1 MFFMKRYLFIATVII
16 LCATHAFIPAIAAS
30 KPITM
35 HADVGFQTF
44 YDPHVWAPVRITLF
58 NPGGRTVF
66 GHLIF
71 PIHNQSGF
79 SYEGT
84 FSWPIWVPK
93 GTSTVTL
100 GLPGELLETGQSVR
114 FLQSNKLVSTVRVSG
129 VPVASS
135 DIAGVISD
143 QPEAVQFLAGVS
155 SANSTA
161 QVVTAYIPPSTVPTS
176 GELLQGLSY
185 LYIDGKSASELTS
198 KQVQAIK
205 QWVYTGGI
213 LLLGGL
219 EPNAGQVG
227 TLATLSP
234 VAGMIVVD
242 GQATALAKFA
252 SQGPPHGMIPM
263 LYGTAHAG
271 ATVLVGSRNHA
282 LVAVSSVGRGQVAY
296 LGIQANTSTLVTWT
310 GNAVFWDTLL
320 QQLHHNSLPVTF
332 DLFGTNGLWTMM
344 NAAELFPQLHMPPLW
359 IWEVVFGLYILITG
373 PLLYLILRKY
383 RKNEWAW
390 AILPVVSLGVAI
402 AIYIQGVE
410 ERPNGIL
417 TQSVGLIDVV
427 DGHLAQAVG
436 VQALMSPQ
444 TRSYSII
451 TRPDTWMV
459 PLTDRVTG
467 AVKSDALVTMKTKAP
482 TTEFSNVR
490 AWGGRFIYATR
501 TVSTFGDLQGE
512 LFANKSSL
520 GGFLVNHSSVDF
532 SDMVLI
538 DGRQVFPL
546 GHLKRGASVNVD
558 VLFKTHARGPF
569 LTQLGAGLSS
579 ANHGIGRALFPYL
592 SAFTNVSVPSGMVLL
607 VGWSN
612 TEPDIFAKENSA
624 IPAEPQWIVRQL
636 MSVTKVVE

>member
-1 MFFMKRYLFIATVII
+1 MKRYLFVATLVI
-16 LCATHAFIPAIAAS
+16 LCTANVLVPAMAS
-30 KPITM
+30 SKSITM

-44 YDPHVWAPVRITLF
+44 YDPHVWTPVRITLF
-58 NPGGRTVF
+58 NPGGRSVF

-84 FSWPIWVPK
+84 FSWPVWVPK

-114 FLQSNKLVSTVRVSG
+114 FLQSNTLVSMVRVSG

-176 GELLQGLSY
+176 GELLRGLSY

-227 TLATLSP
+227 SLASLSP
-234 VAGMIVVD
+234 VAGTIVVD
-242 GQATALAKFA
+242 VVATSIAKFA
-252 SQGPPHGMIPM
+252 SQGTPHGDIPM
-263 LYGTAHAG
+263 LYGTARAG
-271 ATVLVGSRNHA
+271 ATVLIGNRNHA
-282 LVAVSSVGRGQVAY
+282 LVAMSSVGRGQVAY
-296 LGIQANTSTLVTWT
+296 IGIQANTSTLVTWS

-320 QQLHHNSLPVTF
+320 QQLHQNILPVTL
-332 DLFGTNGLWTMM
+332 DLFGPSGLWTMM

-359 IWEVVFGLYILITG
+359 IWEVVFGLYVLITG
-373 PLLYLILRKY
+373 PVLYLVLRKY

-390 AILPVVSLGVAI
+390 VILPVSSLVVAI
-402 AIYIQGVE
+402 VIYIQGVE

-417 TQSVGLIDVV
+417 TQSVGLIDIVN
-427 DGHLAQAVG
+427 DHLAQVVG

-444 TRSYSII
+444 TRSYNIVTQPS
-451 TRPDTWMV
+451 TWMV
-459 PLTDRVTG
+459 PLADRVTG
-467 AVKSDALVTMKTKAP
+467 TVKSDAKVTMVTKSP
-482 TTEFSNVR
+482 SIEFSNVR

-501 TVSTFGDLQGE
+501 TVSTFGNLQGE
-512 LFANKSSL
+512 LFANQNSL
-520 GGFLVNHSSVDF
+520 GGFLVNHSSVDY
-532 SDMVLI
+532 SDVVLI
-538 DGRQVFPL
+538 TGHQVFAL
-546 GHLKRGASVNVD
+546 GHLKRGGSVNVD
-558 VLFKTHARGPF
+558 VLFKPRSRGSF
-569 LTQLGAGLSS
+569 ITQLGAGLSS

-592 SAFTNVSVPSGMVLL
+592 STFANVSVPSGMVLL

-612 TEPDIFAKENSA
+612 TEPDIFASEGSA

-636 MSVTKVVE
+636 MPVTKVVE

>member
-1 MFFMKRYLFIATVII
+1 MKRYLFLVTVIM
-16 LCATHAFIPAIAAS
+16 LCTAHVFVPAMAAS
-30 KPITM
+30 KPVSM

-44 YDPHVWAPVRITLF
+44 YDPQVWTPVRITLF
-58 NPGGRTVF
+58 NPGGRTIF

-71 PIHNQSGF
+71 PIHKQSGF
-79 SYEGT
+79 SYEGN
-84 FSWPIWVPK
+84 FSWPIRVPK

-114 FLQSNKLVSTVRVSG
+114 FLQNNTLISTVRVAG

-161 QVVTAYIPPSTVPTS
+161 QMVTAYIPPATVPTS
-176 GELLQGLSY
+176 SELLQGLSY
-185 LYIDGKSASELTS
+185 LYIDGKSASELTA

-227 TLATLSP
+227 ALTSLSP
-234 VAGMIVVD
+234 VTGMIVVD
-242 GQATALAKFA
+242 GEATALAKFA
-252 SQGPPHGMIPM
+252 SQGTPHGIIPM
-263 LYGTAHAG
+263 LYGIAHKG

-282 LVAVSSVGRGQVAY
+282 LVAVSSIGRGQVAY
-296 LGIQANTSTLVTWT
+296 LGVQANTSNLVTWT

-320 QQLHHNSLPVTF
+320 QQLHQNSLPVTL
-332 DLFGTNGLWTMM
+332 DLFGPNGLWTMM

-359 IWEVVFGLYILITG
+359 IWEVVFGLYVLITG
-373 PLLYLILRKY
+373 PILYLILRKY

-390 AILPVVSLGVAI
+390 IVLPMASLGVAI
-402 AIYIQGVE
+402 VIYIQGVE

-417 TQSVGLIDVV
+417 TQSVGLV
-427 DGHLAQAVG
+427 DIVNDHLAQAVG

-444 TRSYSII
+444 KRSYNIV
-451 TRPDTWMV
+451 TRPNTWMI
-459 PLTDRVTG
+459 PLADRVTG
-467 AVKSDALVTMKTKAP
+467 AVKSDALVTMVTKAP

-501 TVSTFGDLQGE
+501 TMSTFGNLQGE
-512 LFANKSSL
+512 LFANNHSL
-520 GGFLVNHSSVDF
+520 GGFLVNQSAVDY
-532 SDMVLI
+532 SDVVLI
-538 DGRQVFPL
+538 DGHQVFPL
-546 GHLKRGASVNVD
+546 GHLKRGASINVD
-558 VLFKTHARGPF
+558 VLFKTHPKAPF
-569 LTQLGAGLSS
+569 AAQLSAGLSS

-592 SAFTNVSVPSGMVLL
+592 NTFTNVAVPSDMVLL

-612 TEPDIFAKENSA
+612 TEPNIFANEGSA

-636 MSVTKVVE
+636 MPVTKVVE